1 MNSVER
7 VAASSLLLSAVACWA
22 SGYWLADGSPT
33 TLRPTTLGIVTRAP
47 LRVIRSRP
55 ERPPRREVGRSVFA
69 SSKNRRNLLL
79 DIEPLEVLVSLEGPI
94 QCLTAC
100 LLRSP
105 KCKAFNYGNR
115 TCDLFQNYFCNP
127 SAPGGSLKT
136 AAGFTYY
143 DVMTRGKLL
152 ESHGDL
158 PACTT
163 DVSCTG
169 DCTTT
174 SSSPT
179 ETSTT
184 ESNTTEISTT
194 AKAPTSTSNAPS
206 TTSTPQPRFVVR
218 MASATFMA
226 SMRAC
231 LKENL
236 VMAMPVSPEDHK
248 ELVKLMRQNKI
259 QRLWIGVQRTLDG
272 NTTYMNGEQVPEAS
286 RRWGKGQP
294 NNSGGTQICVELIDV
309 LGYMW
314 NDYDCEN
321 PTAYACQHVNAEGR
335 RPPQRQDQASTG
347 T

>member
-1 MNSVER
+1 MVRTQNGGPRGTIKTGDTGATEWTPCPPSYGLSSTTSSTTNQPWRLRER
-7 VAASSLLLSAVACWA
+7 DSQSN
-22 SGYWLADGSPT
+22 
-33 TLRPTTLGIVTRAP
+33 
-47 LRVIRSRP
+47 
-55 ERPPRREVGRSVFA
+55 
-69 SSKNRRNLLL
+69 K
-79 DIEPLEVLVSLEGPI
+79 GPI

-206 TTSTPQPRFVVR
+206 TTSTPQPARFVVR

-259 QRLWIGVQRTLDG
+259 QRLWIGVQRIYRTI
-272 NTTYMNGEQVPEAS
+272 TFEFYFRVPQ
-286 RRWGKGQP
+286 GQP